1 MSDYVI
7 PIEESRKKIDEIDR
21 EVIRLFKERMD
32 VAAAVAEY
40 KKANGLPIHD
50 PARERQLLAKISE
63 LAGNDFSDYS
73 KVLYSTIMSLSKSY
87 QRALSGVDS
96 EVYGKIEAAL
106 NSTEKMFP
114 ETAKVACQ
122 GVEGAYSGIAAS
134 RLFALPDITYC
145 PSFDSVFDALDKG
158 ECEYGVLPLE
168 NSTAGSVVKIYDLM
182 MHHNFSI
189 VRSVRIKIDH
199 CLLAK
204 RGAVFSDIKEV
215 FSHEQAINQCSE
227 FIKSHPE
234 IKFTPVANTAVA
246 SKAVASSDR
255 NDVAALS
262 SRHCAELYGLNNL
275 ASGVQD
281 QGNNYTRFICISKKL
296 EIYPGADKT
305 TIMAATGDT
314 PGALYQLLSLFF
326 AHGINI
332 TKLES
337 RPMPTRDFEY
347 IFYLDLDVSIYS
359 PKLKTVLS
367 ELERY
372 SGEFRYLGSYTE
384 SVG

>member
-1 MSDYVI
+1 MNEII
-7 PIEESRKKIDEIDR
+7 PIEESRKKIDEIDK
-21 EVIRLFKERMD
+21 ELVKLFKERMK
-32 VAAAVAEY
+32 AASDVAEY
-40 KKANGLPIHD
+40 KKATGYPVHD
-50 PARERQLLAKISE
+50 PARERQLLSKIADLSGE
-63 LAGNDFSDYS
+63 EFSDYG
-73 KVLYSTIMSLSKSY
+73 KVLYSTILSLSKSY
-87 QRALSGVDS
+87 QRALLGIESD
-96 EVYGKIEAAL
+96 VYSKIEASLEETA
-106 NSTEKMFP
+106 KMFP
-114 ETAKVACQ
+114 ESAKVACQ

-134 RLFALPDITYC
+134 KLFNLPDITYY
-145 PSFDSVFDALDKG
+145 PSFDSVFDALDQG
-158 ECEYGVLPLE
+158 DCEYGVLPLE

-182 MHHNFSI
+182 MHHNFNI

-204 RGAVFSDIKEV
+204 KGTKPEDIKEV
-215 FSHEQAINQCSE
+215 FSHEQAINQCSQ
-227 FIKSHPE
+227 FIKEHPG
-234 IKFTPVANTAVA
+234 IKFTPVANTAMA
-246 SKAVASSDR
+246 SKAVAQSER
-255 NDVAALS
+255 TDVAAFS
-262 SRHCAELYGLNNL
+262 SRHCAELYGLTNL
-275 ASGVQD
+275 ISGVQD
-281 QGNNYTRFICISKKL
+281 QGNNYTRFICISKRL

-359 PKLKTVLS
+359 PRLKTVLS

>member
-1 MSDYVI
+1 MSENI
-7 PIEESRKKIDEIDR
+7 TPIEELREKIDSID
-21 EVIRLFKERMD
+21 EDIVRLFKERMD
-32 VAAAVAEY
+32 VAAGVAEY
-40 KKANGLPIHD
+40 KRANNMPVND
-50 PARERQLLAKISE
+50 PARERQLLSKISQM
-63 LAGNDFSDYS
+63 AGNEFSDYS
-73 KVLYSTIMSLSKSY
+73 KVLYSTILSLSKSY
-87 QRALSGVDS
+87 QRALLGVESD
-96 EVYGKIEAAL
+96 VYDKITNAL
-106 NSTEKMFP
+106 DTTEKIFP

-122 GVEGAYSGIAAS
+122 GVEGAYSGIAAG
-134 RLFALPDITYC
+134 RLFSLPEITYY

-182 MHHNFSI
+182 MHHKFSI

-204 RGAVFSDIKEV
+204 KGTRTEDIKEV
-215 FSHEQAINQCSE
+215 FSHEQAINQCSG
-227 FIKSHPE
+227 FIKAHPE
-234 IKFTPVANTAVA
+234 IKFTPVANTAMA
-246 SKAVASSDR
+246 SKEVANSER

-262 SRHCAELYGLNNL
+262 SRHCAELYGLQNL
-275 ASGVQD
+275 ISGVQD

-359 PKLKTVLS
+359 PKLRTVLS

>member
-1 MSDYVI
+1 MKEII
-7 PIEESRKKIDEIDR
+7 PIEESRNRIDEIDKDI
-21 EVIRLFKERMD
+21 VRLFKERMET
-32 VAAAVAEY
+32 AANVAEY
-40 KKANGLPIHD
+40 KREKGIPVHD
-50 PARERQLLAKISE
+50 PARERQLLGKIAE
-63 LAGNDFSDYS
+63 LSGKEYSDYG
-73 KVLYSTIMSLSKSY
+73 KVLYSTILSLSKSY
-87 QRALSGVDS
+87 QRALLGIDS
-96 EVYGKIEAAL
+96 AVYDKITAAL
-106 NSTEKMFP
+106 DETPKIFP

-122 GVEGAYSGIAAS
+122 GVEGAYSGIAAG
-134 RLFALPDITYC
+134 RLFSLPDITYC

-158 ECEYGVLPLE
+158 KCEYGVLPLE

-189 VRSVRIKIDH
+189 VKSIRIKIDH
-199 CLLAK
+199 CLLTK
-204 RGAVFSDIKEV
+204 RGTELSDIKEV
-215 FSHEQAINQCSE
+215 FSHEQAINQCSQ
-227 FIKSHPE
+227 FIKEHPE
-234 IKFTPVANTAVA
+234 IKFTPVANTAMA
-246 SKAVASSDR
+246 SKAVSLSER

-262 SRHCAELYGLNNL
+262 SRHCAELYGLQIL
-275 ASGVQD
+275 SSGIQD

>member
-1 MSDYVI
+1 MKEII
-7 PIEESRKKIDEIDR
+7 PIEESRNRIDEIDKDI
-21 EVIRLFKERMD
+21 VRLFKERMET
-32 VAAAVAEY
+32 AANVAEY
-40 KKANGLPIHD
+40 KREKGLPVHD
-50 PARERQLLAKISE
+50 PARERQLLGKIAE
-63 LAGNDFSDYS
+63 LSGKEYSDYG
-73 KVLYSTIMSLSKSY
+73 KVLYSTILSLSKSY
-87 QRALSGVDS
+87 QRALLGIDS
-96 EVYGKIEAAL
+96 AVYDKITAAL
-106 NSTEKMFP
+106 DETPKIFP

-122 GVEGAYSGIAAS
+122 GVEGAYSGIAAG

-189 VRSVRIKIDH
+189 VKSIRIKIDH
-199 CLLAK
+199 CLLTK
-204 RGAVFSDIKEV
+204 RGTELSDIKEV
-215 FSHEQAINQCSE
+215 FSHEQAINQCSQ
-227 FIKSHPE
+227 FIKEHPE
-234 IKFTPVANTAVA
+234 IKFTPVANTAMA
-246 SKAVASSDR
+246 SKAVSLSER

-262 SRHCAELYGLNNL
+262 SRHCAELYGLQIL
-275 ASGVQD
+275 ASGIQD

-359 PKLKTVLS
+359 PKLQTVLS

>member
-7 PIEESRKKIDEIDR
+7 PIEESRKKIDEIDK

-32 VAAAVAEY
+32 AAAAVAEY
-40 KKANGLPIHD
+40 KKVNGIPVHD
-50 PARERQLLAKISE
+50 PARERQLLSKIAV
-63 LAGNDFSDYS
+63 LAGNEFSDYS
-73 KVLYSTIMSLSKSY
+73 KVLYSTILSLSKSY
-87 QRALSGVDS
+87 QRALLGVDS
-96 EVYGKIEAAL
+96 EVYGKIETAL
-106 NSTEKMFP
+106 NETEKMFP

-134 RLFALPDITYC
+134 RLFSLPDITYC
-145 PSFDSVFDALDKG
+145 PSFDNVFDAIDRN

-204 RGAVFSDIKEV
+204 RGTELSDIKEI

-227 FIKSHPE
+227 FIKNHPE

-246 SKAVASSDR
+246 SKTVALSDR
-255 NDVAALS
+255 KDVAALS

-326 AHGINI
+326 SHGINI

>member
-1 MSDYVI
+1 MNTII
-7 PIEESRKKIDEIDR
+7 PLENSRKKIDETDKEI
-21 EVIRLFKERMD
+21 IRLFKERMK
-32 VAAAVAEY
+32 AAADIAAY
-40 KKANGLPIHD
+40 KKENGLPVHD
-50 PARERQLLAKISE
+50 PQRERQLLAKISE
-63 LAGNDFSDYS
+63 LSGSEFSDYGR
-73 KVLYSTIMSLSKSY
+73 VLYSTIMSLSKSY
-87 QRALSGVDS
+87 QRALLGIDS
-96 EVYGKIEAAL
+96 DVYSRIEKSL
-106 NSTEKMFP
+106 EDTEKIFP
-114 ETAKVACQ
+114 ETARVACQ
-122 GVEGAYSGIAAS
+122 GVEGAYSGIAAE
-134 RLFALPDITYC
+134 RLFSLPDITYC
-145 PSFDSVFDALDKG
+145 PSFDSVFDAIDKG

-182 MHHNFSI
+182 MNHNFSI
-189 VRSVRIKIDH
+189 VRSIRIKIDH
-199 CLLAK
+199 CLLTK
-204 RGAVFSDIKEV
+204 KGTELSDIKEV
-215 FSHEQAINQCSE
+215 FSHEQAINQCSQ
-227 FIKSHPE
+227 FIKAHPE
-234 IKFTPVANTAVA
+234 IKFTPVANTAIA
-246 SKAVASSDR
+246 SKTVAQSDR
-255 NDVAALS
+255 KDIAALS

-275 ASGVQD
+275 ISGVQD

-296 EIYPGADKT
+296 EIYPGANKT

>member
-1 MSDYVI
+1 MKEII
-7 PIEESRKKIDEIDR
+7 PIEESRNRIDEIDKDI
-21 EVIRLFKERMD
+21 VRLFKERMET
-32 VAAAVAEY
+32 AANVAEY
-40 KKANGLPIHD
+40 KREKGLPVHD
-50 PARERQLLAKISE
+50 PARERQLLGKIAE
-63 LAGNDFSDYS
+63 LSGKEYSDYG
-73 KVLYSTIMSLSKSY
+73 KVLYSTILSLSKSY
-87 QRALSGVDS
+87 QRALLGIDS
-96 EVYGKIEAAL
+96 AVYDKITAAL
-106 NSTEKMFP
+106 DETPKIFP

-122 GVEGAYSGIAAS
+122 GVEGAYSGIAAG

-158 ECEYGVLPLE
+158 ECKYGVLPLE

-189 VRSVRIKIDH
+189 VKSIRIKIDH
-199 CLLAK
+199 CLLTK
-204 RGAVFSDIKEV
+204 RGTELSDIKEV
-215 FSHEQAINQCSE
+215 FSHEQAINQCSQ
-227 FIKSHPE
+227 FIKEHPE
-234 IKFTPVANTAVA
+234 IKFTPVANTAMA
-246 SKAVASSDR
+246 SKAVSLSER

-262 SRHCAELYGLNNL
+262 SRHCAELYGLQIL
-275 ASGVQD
+275 ASGIQD

-337 RPMPTRDFEY
+337 RPMPTRNFEY

-359 PKLKTVLS
+359 PKLQTVLS

>member
-1 MSDYVI
+1 MKEII
-7 PIEESRKKIDEIDR
+7 PIEESRNRIDEIDKDI
-21 EVIRLFKERMD
+21 VRLFKERMET
-32 VAAAVAEY
+32 AANVAEY
-40 KKANGLPIHD
+40 KREKGIPVHD
-50 PARERQLLAKISE
+50 PARERQLLGKIAE
-63 LAGNDFSDYS
+63 LSGKEYSDYG
-73 KVLYSTIMSLSKSY
+73 KVLYSTILSLSKSY
-87 QRALSGVDS
+87 QRALLGIDS
-96 EVYGKIEAAL
+96 AVYDKITAAL
-106 NSTEKMFP
+106 DETPKIFP

-122 GVEGAYSGIAAS
+122 GVEGAYSGIAAG
-134 RLFALPDITYC
+134 RLFSLPDITYC

-189 VRSVRIKIDH
+189 VKSIRIKIDH
-199 CLLAK
+199 CLLTK
-204 RGAVFSDIKEV
+204 RGTELSDIKEV
-215 FSHEQAINQCSE
+215 FSHEQAINQCSQ
-227 FIKSHPE
+227 FIKEHPE
-234 IKFTPVANTAVA
+234 IKFTPVANTAMA
-246 SKAVASSDR
+246 SKAVSLSER

-262 SRHCAELYGLNNL
+262 SRHCAELYGLQIL
-275 ASGVQD
+275 SSGIQD

-359 PKLKTVLS
+359 PKLQTVLS

>member
-1 MSDYVI
+1 MKEII
-7 PIEESRKKIDEIDR
+7 PIEESRKKIDEIDKDI
-21 EVIRLFKERMD
+21 VRLFKERMET
-32 VAAAVAEY
+32 AANVAEY
-40 KKANGLPIHD
+40 KKEKGIPVHD
-50 PARERQLLAKISE
+50 PARERQLLSKIAE
-63 LAGNDFSDYS
+63 LSGNEYSDYG
-73 KVLYSTIMSLSKSY
+73 KVLYSTILSLSKSY
-87 QRALSGVDS
+87 QRALLGVDS
-96 EVYGKIEAAL
+96 EVYDKITAAL
-106 NSTEKMFP
+106 DETPKIFP

-122 GVEGAYSGIAAS
+122 GVEGAYSGIAAG
-134 RLFALPDITYC
+134 RLFVLPDITYY
-145 PSFDSVFDALDKG
+145 PSFDSVFDALDQG

-182 MHHNFSI
+182 MRHNFNIVKSI
-189 VRSVRIKIDH
+189 RIKIDH
-199 CLLAK
+199 CLLTK
-204 RGAVFSDIKEV
+204 KGVKLSDIKEV
-215 FSHEQAINQCSE
+215 FSHEQAINQCSQ
-227 FIKSHPE
+227 FIREHPE
-234 IKFTPVANTAVA
+234 IKFTPVANTAMA
-246 SKAVASSDR
+246 SMAVSLSER

-262 SRHCAELYGLNNL
+262 SRHCAELYGLQTL
-275 ASGVQD
+275 ASGIQD

-305 TIMAATGDT
+305 TVMAATGDT

-337 RPMPTRDFEY
+337 RPMPSRDFEY

>member
-1 MSDYVI
+1 MSDSI
-7 PIEESRKKIDEIDR
+7 TPIEELREKIDSIDKDL
-21 EVIRLFKERMD
+21 VRLFKERMEVSAQ
-32 VAAAVAEY
+32 VADY
-40 KKANGLPIHD
+40 KRVHSLPVHD
-50 PARERQLLAKISE
+50 PARERQLLSKISL
-63 LAGNDFSDYS
+63 LAGNELSDYS
-73 KVLYSTIMSLSKSY
+73 KVLYSTILSLSKSH
-87 QRALSGVDS
+87 QRAILSHNS
-96 EVYGKIEAAL
+96 EVYSKITKAL
-106 NSTEKMFP
+106 ENTPQIFP

-122 GVEGAYSGIAAS
+122 GVEGAYSGIAAGK
-134 RLFALPDITYC
+134 LFSLPEISYY

-189 VRSVRIKIDH
+189 VRSVRVKIDH
-199 CLLAK
+199 CLLTKADTK
-204 RGAVFSDIKEV
+204 FEDIKEV

-227 FIKSHPE
+227 FIKAHPE

-246 SKAVASSDR
+246 SKSVASSER

-262 SRHCAELYGLNNL
+262 SRHCAQLYGLKNL
-275 ASGVQD
+275 ASSIQD
-281 QGNNYTRFICISKKL
+281 KGNNYTRFICISKKH

-305 TIMAATGDT
+305 TIMAATDDT

-337 RPMPTRDFEY
+337 RPMPDRDFEY

-359 PKLKTVLS
+359 PKLKTVIS

-372 SGEFRYLGSYTE
+372 SGEFKYLGSYTE

>member
-1 MSDYVI
+1 MSEII
-7 PIEESRKKIDEIDR
+7 PIEESRKKIDEIDK
-21 EVIRLFKERMD
+21 ELVKLFKERMK
-32 VAAAVAEY
+32 VASDVAEY
-40 KKANGLPIHD
+40 KKAAGYPVHD
-50 PARERQLLAKISE
+50 PARERQLLSKIADLSGE
-63 LAGNDFSDYS
+63 EFSDYG
-73 KVLYSTIMSLSKSY
+73 KVLYSTILSLSKSY
-87 QRALSGVDS
+87 QRALLGIESD
-96 EVYGKIEAAL
+96 VYSKIEASLEETA
-106 NSTEKMFP
+106 KMFP

-122 GVEGAYSGIAAS
+122 GVEGAYSGIAAG

-145 PSFDSVFDALDKG
+145 PSFDNVFDALDKG

-182 MHHNFSI
+182 MHHNFNI
-189 VRSVRIKIDH
+189 VRSIRIKIDH

-204 RGAVFSDIKEV
+204 KGTRLEDIKEV
-215 FSHEQAINQCSE
+215 FSHEQAINQCSQ
-227 FIKSHPE
+227 FIKAHPG
-234 IKFTPVANTAVA
+234 IKFTPVANTAMA
-246 SKAVASSDR
+246 SKAVAQSERS
-255 NDVAALS
+255 DVAAFS
-262 SRHCAELYGLNNL
+262 SRHCAELYGLTNL
-275 ASGVQD
+275 ISGVQD
-281 QGNNYTRFICISKKL
+281 QGNNYTRFICISKNL

-359 PKLKTVLS
+359 PRLKTVLS

>member
-1 MSDYVI
+1 M
-7 PIEESRKKIDEIDR
+7 EELRGKIDDIDKDI
-21 EVIRLFKERMD
+21 VRLFKQRMD
-32 VAAAVAEY
+32 VAAGVADY
-40 KKANGLPIHD
+40 KRANGMPVHD
-50 PARERQLLAKISE
+50 PARERQLLSKISQM
-63 LAGNDFSDYS
+63 AGSEFSDYS
-73 KVLYSTIMSLSKSY
+73 KVLYSTILSLSKSY
-87 QRALSGVDS
+87 QRALLGVESD
-96 EVYGKIEAAL
+96 VYDKITKAL
-106 NSTEKMFP
+106 NESEKMFP
-114 ETAKVACQ
+114 ETARVACQ
-122 GVEGAYSGIAAS
+122 GVEGAYSGIAAE
-134 RLFALPDITYC
+134 RLFSLPEITYC
-145 PSFDSVFDALDKG
+145 PSFDSVFDALDRG

-182 MHHNFSI
+182 MHHNFNI
-189 VRSVRIKIDH
+189 VRSIRIKIDH

-204 RGAVFSDIKEV
+204 RETKLSDIKEI
-215 FSHEQAINQCSE
+215 FSHEQAINQCSQ
-227 FIKSHPE
+227 FIKQHPE

-246 SKAVASSDR
+246 SKAVALSER
-255 NDVAALS
+255 TDVAALS
-262 SRHCAELYGLNNL
+262 SRHCAELYSLNNL
-275 ASGVQD
+275 ASSIQD
-281 QGNNYTRFICISKKL
+281 QGNNYTRFICISKNL

>member
-1 MSDYVI
+1 MNTII
-7 PIEESRKKIDEIDR
+7 PLENSRKKIDETDKEI
-21 EVIRLFKERMD
+21 IRLFKERMK
-32 VAAAVAEY
+32 AAADIAAY
-40 KKANGLPIHD
+40 KRKNGLPVHD
-50 PARERQLLAKISE
+50 PQRERQLLAKISE
-63 LAGNDFSDYS
+63 LSGSEFSDYGR
-73 KVLYSTIMSLSKSY
+73 VLYSTIMSLSKSY
-87 QRALSGVDS
+87 QRALLGIDS
-96 EVYGKIEAAL
+96 DVYSRIEKSL
-106 NSTEKMFP
+106 EDTEKIFP
-114 ETAKVACQ
+114 ETARVACQ
-122 GVEGAYSGIAAS
+122 GVEGAYSGIAAE
-134 RLFALPDITYC
+134 RLFSLPDITYC
-145 PSFDSVFDALDKG
+145 PSFDSVFDAIDKG

-182 MHHNFSI
+182 MNHNFSI
-189 VRSVRIKIDH
+189 VRSIRIKIDH
-199 CLLAK
+199 CLLTK
-204 RGAVFSDIKEV
+204 KGTELSDIKEV
-215 FSHEQAINQCSE
+215 FSHEQAINQCSQ
-227 FIKSHPE
+227 FIKAHPE
-234 IKFTPVANTAVA
+234 IKFTPVANTAIA
-246 SKAVASSDR
+246 SKTVAQSDR
-255 NDVAALS
+255 KDIAALS

-275 ASGVQD
+275 ISGVQD

-296 EIYPGADKT
+296 EIYPGANKT

>member
-1 MSDYVI
+1 M
-7 PIEESRKKIDEIDR
+7 EESRKKIDEIDR
-21 EVIRLFKERMD
+21 EIVRLFKERMNT
-32 VAAAVAEY
+32 AANVAEY
-40 KKANGLPIHD
+40 KREKGLPVHD

-63 LAGNDFSDYS
+63 LSGSEFSDYG
-73 KVLYSTIMSLSKSY
+73 KVLYSTILSLSKSY
-87 QRALSGVDS
+87 QRALLGIESD
-96 EVYGKIEAAL
+96 VYDKITKAL
-106 NSTEKMFP
+106 DETEKMFP
-114 ETAKVACQ
+114 ETAKVVCQ
-122 GVEGAYSGIAAS
+122 GVEGAYSGIAAG
-134 RLFALPDITYC
+134 RLFSLPDITYC

-182 MHHNFSI
+182 MHHNFNI

-204 RGAVFSDIKEV
+204 RGAELKDIKEI
-215 FSHEQAINQCSE
+215 FSHEQAINQCSQ
-227 FIKSHPE
+227 FIKAHPE

-246 SKAVASSDR
+246 SKAVAMSER
-255 NDVAALS
+255 EDVAALS
-262 SRHCAELYGLNNL
+262 SRHCAELYGLSNL

-281 QGNNYTRFICISKKL
+281 QGNNYTRFICISKNL

>member
-1 MSDYVI
+1 MKEII
-7 PIEESRKKIDEIDR
+7 PIEESRNRIDEIDKDI
-21 EVIRLFKERMD
+21 VRLFKERMET
-32 VAAAVAEY
+32 AANVAEY
-40 KKANGLPIHD
+40 KREKGIPVHD
-50 PARERQLLAKISE
+50 PARERQLLGKIAE
-63 LAGNDFSDYS
+63 LSGKEYSDYG
-73 KVLYSTIMSLSKSY
+73 KVLYSTILSLSKSY
-87 QRALSGVDS
+87 QRALLGIDS
-96 EVYGKIEAAL
+96 AVYDKITSAL
-106 NSTEKMFP
+106 DETPKIFP

-122 GVEGAYSGIAAS
+122 GVEGAYSGIAAG
-134 RLFALPDITYC
+134 RLFSLPDITYC

-189 VRSVRIKIDH
+189 VKSIRIKIDH
-199 CLLAK
+199 CLLTK
-204 RGAVFSDIKEV
+204 RGTALSDIKEV
-215 FSHEQAINQCSE
+215 FSHEQAINQCSQ
-227 FIKSHPE
+227 FIKEHPE
-234 IKFTPVANTAVA
+234 IKFTPVANTAMA
-246 SKAVASSDR
+246 SKAVSLSER

-262 SRHCAELYGLNNL
+262 SRHCAELYGLQIL
-275 ASGVQD
+275 SSGIQD

>member
-1 MSDYVI
+1 MEKTV
-7 PIEESRKKIDEIDR
+7 PLEESRKKIDEIDR
-21 EVIRLFKERMD
+21 DIVSLFKERMKIAAD
-32 VAAAVAEY
+32 VAGY
-40 KKANGLPIHD
+40 KKENGLPIHD
-50 PARERQLLAKISE
+50 PARERQLLSKIAELSE
-63 LAGNDFSDYS
+63 KEFSDYG

-87 QRALSGVDS
+87 QRALLGIDS
-96 EVYGKIEAAL
+96 DVYARIENALESTPKI
-106 NSTEKMFP
+106 FP

-122 GVEGAYSGIAAS
+122 GVEGAYSGIAAG

-145 PSFDSVFDALDKG
+145 PSFDSVFDAIDNG
-158 ECEYGVLPLE
+158 ECDYGILPLE

-204 RGAVFSDIKEV
+204 RGTKTEDIKEV
-215 FSHEQAINQCSE
+215 FSHEQAINQCSQ
-227 FIKSHPE
+227 FIKAHPE

-246 SKAVASSDR
+246 SKAVAASER
-255 NDVAALS
+255 QDVAALS
-262 SRHCAELYGLNNL
+262 SRHCAELYGLTNL
-275 ASGVQD
+275 ISGVQD
-281 QGNNYTRFICISKKL
+281 QGNNYTRFICISKNT
-296 EIYPGADKT
+296 EIYPGANKT

-337 RPMPTRDFEY
+337 RPMPGRDFEY

-367 ELERY
+367 ELEGY
-372 SGEFRYLGSYTE
+372 SEEFRYLGSYTE

>member
-1 MSDYVI
+1 MKEII
-7 PIEESRKKIDEIDR
+7 PIEESRNRIDEIDKDI
-21 EVIRLFKERMD
+21 VRLFKERMET
-32 VAAAVAEY
+32 AANVAEY
-40 KKANGLPIHD
+40 KREKGLPVHD
-50 PARERQLLAKISE
+50 PARERQLLGKIAE
-63 LAGNDFSDYS
+63 LSGKEYSDYG
-73 KVLYSTIMSLSKSY
+73 KVLYSTILSLSKSY
-87 QRALSGVDS
+87 QRALLGIDS
-96 EVYGKIEAAL
+96 AVYDKITAAL
-106 NSTEKMFP
+106 DETPKIFP
-114 ETAKVACQ
+114 ETAKIACQ
-122 GVEGAYSGIAAS
+122 GVEGAYSGIAAG

-189 VRSVRIKIDH
+189 VKSIRIKIDH
-199 CLLAK
+199 CLLTK
-204 RGAVFSDIKEV
+204 RGTELSDIKEV
-215 FSHEQAINQCSE
+215 FSHEQAINQCSQ
-227 FIKSHPE
+227 FIKEHPE
-234 IKFTPVANTAVA
+234 IKFTPVANTAMA
-246 SKAVASSDR
+246 SKAVSLSER

-262 SRHCAELYGLNNL
+262 SRHCAELYGLQIL
-275 ASGVQD
+275 ASGIQD

-359 PKLKTVLS
+359 PKLQTVLS

>member
-1 MSDYVI
+1 MNEII
-7 PIEESRKKIDEIDR
+7 PIEESRKKIDEIDK
-21 EVIRLFKERMD
+21 ELVKLFKERMK
-32 VAAAVAEY
+32 AASDVAEY
-40 KKANGLPIHD
+40 KKATGYPVHD
-50 PARERQLLAKISE
+50 PARERQLLSKIADLSGE
-63 LAGNDFSDYS
+63 EFSDYG
-73 KVLYSTIMSLSKSY
+73 KVLYSTILSLSKSY
-87 QRALSGVDS
+87 QRALLGIESD
-96 EVYGKIEAAL
+96 VYSKITTALEAT
-106 NSTEKMFP
+106 NKMFP

-134 RLFALPDITYC
+134 KLFNLPDITYY
-145 PSFDSVFDALDKG
+145 PSFDSVFDSLDKG
-158 ECEYGVLPLE
+158 ECDYGVLPLE

-204 RGAVFSDIKEV
+204 KGTKPEDIKEI
-215 FSHEQAINQCSE
+215 FSHEQAINQCSQ
-227 FIKSHPE
+227 FIKEHPG
-234 IKFTPVANTAVA
+234 IKFTPVANTAIA
-246 SKAVASSDR
+246 SKSVAQSDR
-255 NDVAALS
+255 TDVAAFS
-262 SRHCAELYGLNNL
+262 SRHCAELYGLTNL
-275 ASGVQD
+275 ISGVQD
-281 QGNNYTRFICISKKL
+281 QGNNYTRFICISKNL

-372 SGEFRYLGSYTE
+372 TGEFRYLGSYTE

>member
-1 MSDYVI
+1 MSEFI
-7 PIEESRKKIDEIDR
+7 PIEESRKKIDEIDK
-21 EVIRLFKERMD
+21 ELVKLFKERMK
-32 VAAAVAEY
+32 VASDVAEY
-40 KKANGLPIHD
+40 KKAAGVPVHD
-50 PARERQLLAKISE
+50 PARERQLLSKIADLSGE
-63 LAGNDFSDYS
+63 EFSDYG
-73 KVLYSTIMSLSKSY
+73 KVLYSTILSLSKSY
-87 QRALSGVDS
+87 QRALLGIESD
-96 EVYGKIEAAL
+96 VYSKIEKSLEETA
-106 NSTEKMFP
+106 KMFP

-122 GVEGAYSGIAAS
+122 GVEGAYSGIAAG
-134 RLFALPDITYC
+134 RLFSLPDITYC

-182 MHHNFSI
+182 MHHNFNI

-204 RGAVFSDIKEV
+204 KGTKLEDIKEV
-215 FSHEQAINQCSE
+215 FSHEQAINQCSQ
-227 FIKSHPE
+227 FIKEHPG
-234 IKFTPVANTAVA
+234 IKFTPVANTAMA
-246 SKAVASSDR
+246 SKAVAQSER
-255 NDVAALS
+255 TDVAAFS
-262 SRHCAELYGLNNL
+262 SRHCAELYGLTNL
-275 ASGVQD
+275 ISGVQD
-281 QGNNYTRFICISKKL
+281 QGNNYTRFICISKNL

>member
-1 MSDYVI
+1 MSTII
-7 PIEESRKKIDEIDR
+7 PLEDSRKKIDETDKEI
-21 EVIRLFKERMD
+21 VRLFKERMKT
-32 VAAAVAEY
+32 AADIVEY

-50 PARERQLLAKISE
+50 PQRERQLLSKIADLSGSE
-63 LAGNDFSDYS
+63 FADYG

-87 QRALSGVDS
+87 QRALLGIASD
-96 EVYGKIEAAL
+96 VYSRIEEAL
-106 NSTEKMFP
+106 EKTEKIFP

-122 GVEGAYSGIAAS
+122 GVEGAYSGIAAE
-134 RLFALPDITYC
+134 RLFTLPDITYC
-145 PSFDSVFDALDKG
+145 PSFDSVFDAIDKG

-189 VRSVRIKIDH
+189 VRSIRIKIDH

-204 RGAVFSDIKEV
+204 KGTAFSDIKEI
-215 FSHEQAINQCSE
+215 FSHEQAINQCSQ
-227 FIKSHPE
+227 FIKEHPE
-234 IKFTPVANTAVA
+234 IKFTPVANTAIA
-246 SKAVASSDR
+246 SKTVAQSER

-275 ASGVQD
+275 ISGVQD
-281 QGNNYTRFICISKKL
+281 QGNNYTRFICISKNL
-296 EIYPGADKT
+296 EIYPGANKT

-326 AHGINI
+326 AQGINI

-337 RPMPTRDFEY
+337 RPMPQRDFEY

>member
-1 MSDYVI
+1 MKEII
-7 PIEESRKKIDEIDR
+7 PIEESRKKIDEIDKSI
-21 EVIRLFKERMD
+21 VRLFKERMET
-32 VAAAVAEY
+32 AANVAEY
-40 KKANGLPIHD
+40 KREKGIPVHD
-50 PARERQLLAKISE
+50 PVRERQLLGKIAE
-63 LAGNDFSDYS
+63 LSGKEYSDYG
-73 KVLYSTIMSLSKSY
+73 KVLYSTILSLSKSY
-87 QRALSGVDS
+87 QRALLGIDS
-96 EVYGKIEAAL
+96 AVYDKITAAL
-106 NSTEKMFP
+106 DETPKIFP
-114 ETAKVACQ
+114 EAAKVACQ
-122 GVEGAYSGIAAS
+122 GVEGAYSGIAAG

-158 ECEYGVLPLE
+158 DCEYGVLPLE

-189 VRSVRIKIDH
+189 VKSIRIKIDH
-199 CLLAK
+199 CLLTK
-204 RGAVFSDIKEV
+204 RGTELSDIKEV
-215 FSHEQAINQCSE
+215 FSHEQAINQCSQ
-227 FIKSHPE
+227 FIKAHPE
-234 IKFTPVANTAVA
+234 IKFTPVANTAMA
-246 SKAVASSDR
+246 SKAVSLSER

-262 SRHCAELYGLNNL
+262 SRHCAELYGLQIL
-275 ASGVQD
+275 SSGIQD

-337 RPMPTRDFEY
+337 RPMPARDFEY

>member
-1 MSDYVI
+1 MKEII
-7 PIEESRKKIDEIDR
+7 PIEESRNRIDEIDKDI
-21 EVIRLFKERMD
+21 VRLFKERMET
-32 VAAAVAEY
+32 AANVAEY
-40 KKANGLPIHD
+40 KREKGIPVHD
-50 PARERQLLAKISE
+50 PARERQLLGKIAE
-63 LAGNDFSDYS
+63 LSGKEYSDYG
-73 KVLYSTIMSLSKSY
+73 KVLYSTILSLSKSY
-87 QRALSGVDS
+87 QRALLGIDS
-96 EVYGKIEAAL
+96 AVYDKITSAL
-106 NSTEKMFP
+106 DETPKIFP

-122 GVEGAYSGIAAS
+122 GVEGAYSGIAAG
-134 RLFALPDITYC
+134 RLFSLPDITYC

-189 VRSVRIKIDH
+189 VKSIRIKIDH
-199 CLLAK
+199 CLLTK
-204 RGAVFSDIKEV
+204 RGTELSDIKEV
-215 FSHEQAINQCSE
+215 FSHEQAINQCSQ
-227 FIKSHPE
+227 FIKEHPE
-234 IKFTPVANTAVA
+234 IKFTPVANTAMA
-246 SKAVASSDR
+246 SKAVSLSER

-262 SRHCAELYGLNNL
+262 SRHCADLYGLQIL
-275 ASGVQD
+275 SSGIQD

>member
-1 MSDYVI
+1 MKEII
-7 PIEESRKKIDEIDR
+7 PIEESRNRIDEIDKDI
-21 EVIRLFKERMD
+21 VRLFKERMET
-32 VAAAVAEY
+32 AANVAEY
-40 KKANGLPIHD
+40 KREKGLPVHD
-50 PARERQLLAKISE
+50 PARERQLLGKIAE
-63 LAGNDFSDYS
+63 LSGKEYSDYG
-73 KVLYSTIMSLSKSY
+73 KVLYSTILSLSKSY
-87 QRALSGVDS
+87 QRALLGIDS
-96 EVYGKIEAAL
+96 AVYDKITAAL
-106 NSTEKMFP
+106 NETPKIFP

-122 GVEGAYSGIAAS
+122 GVEGAYSGIAAG

-189 VRSVRIKIDH
+189 VKSIRIKIDH
-199 CLLAK
+199 CLLTK
-204 RGAVFSDIKEV
+204 RGTELSDIKEV
-215 FSHEQAINQCSE
+215 FSHEQAINQCSQ
-227 FIKSHPE
+227 FIKEHPE
-234 IKFTPVANTAVA
+234 IKFTPVANTAMA
-246 SKAVASSDR
+246 SKAVSLSER

-262 SRHCAELYGLNNL
+262 SRHCAELYGLQIL
-275 ASGVQD
+275 ASGIQD

-359 PKLKTVLS
+359 PKLQTVLS

>member
-1 MSDYVI
+1 MSDLI
-7 PIEESRKKIDEIDR
+7 PINQSREKIDRIDR
-21 EVIRLFKERMD
+21 EIVELFKERMLVSAD
-32 VAAAVAEY
+32 VADY
-40 KKANGLPIHD
+40 KRANGLPVYD

-63 LAGNDFSDYS
+63 MSGSDFSEYS
-73 KVLYSTIMSLSKSY
+73 KVLYTTILSLSKSY
-87 QRALSGVDS
+87 QRALLGTDS
-96 EVYGKIEAAL
+96 DVYARITKAL
-106 NSTEKMFP
+106 DETEKIFP

-122 GVEGAYSGIAAS
+122 GVEGAYSGIAAEK
-134 RLFALPDITYC
+134 LFSYPDITYY
-145 PSFDSVFDALDKG
+145 PSFDSVFDAIEKG
-158 ECEYGVLPLE
+158 ECDYGVLPLE

-182 MHHNFSI
+182 TNHSFSI

-204 RGAVFSDIKEV
+204 KGTDIQSIKEV
-215 FSHEQAINQCSE
+215 FSHEQAINQCSQ
-227 FIKSHPE
+227 FIKEHPE
-234 IKFTPVANTAVA
+234 IKFTPVANTAIA
-246 SKAVASSDR
+246 SKTVAQSDR
-255 NDVAALS
+255 NDIAAFS
-262 SRHCAELYGLNNL
+262 SRQCAPLYGLQNL
-275 ASGVQD
+275 IEDVQD
-281 QGNNYTRFICISKKL
+281 RGNNYTRFICISKKT

-305 TIMAATGDT
+305 TIMAATDDT

-337 RPMPTRDFEY
+337 RPMPARDFEY
-347 IFYLDLDVSIYS
+347 IFYLDLDVSVYS

>member
-1 MSDYVI
+1 MSTII
-7 PIEESRKKIDEIDR
+7 PLEDSRKKIDETDKEI
-21 EVIRLFKERMD
+21 VRLFKERMKT
-32 VAAAVAEY
+32 AADIVEY
-40 KKANGLPIHD
+40 KKENGLPIHD
-50 PARERQLLAKISE
+50 PQRERQLLSKIADLSGSE
-63 LAGNDFSDYS
+63 FADYG

-87 QRALSGVDS
+87 QRALLGIDS
-96 EVYGKIEAAL
+96 DAYSRIEEAL
-106 NSTEKMFP
+106 EKTEKIFP

-122 GVEGAYSGIAAS
+122 GVEGAYSGIAAE
-134 RLFALPDITYC
+134 RLFSLPDITYC
-145 PSFDSVFDALDKG
+145 PSFDSVFDAIDKG

-189 VRSVRIKIDH
+189 VRSIRIKIDH

-204 RGAVFSDIKEV
+204 KGTAFSDIKEI
-215 FSHEQAINQCSE
+215 FSHEQAINQCSQ
-227 FIKSHPE
+227 FIKEHPE
-234 IKFTPVANTAVA
+234 IKFTPVANTAIA
-246 SKAVASSDR
+246 SKTVAQSER

-275 ASGVQD
+275 ISGVQD
-281 QGNNYTRFICISKKL
+281 QENNYTRFICISKNL
-296 EIYPGADKT
+296 EIYPGANKT

-326 AHGINI
+326 AQGINI

-337 RPMPTRDFEY
+337 RPMPQRDFEY

>member
-1 MSDYVI
+1 MKEII
-7 PIEESRKKIDEIDR
+7 PIEESRNRIDEIDKDI
-21 EVIRLFKERMD
+21 VRLFKERMET
-32 VAAAVAEY
+32 AANVAEY
-40 KKANGLPIHD
+40 KREKGIPVHD
-50 PARERQLLAKISE
+50 PARERQLLGKIAE
-63 LAGNDFSDYS
+63 LSGKEYSDYG
-73 KVLYSTIMSLSKSY
+73 KVLYSTILSLSKSY
-87 QRALSGVDS
+87 QRALLGIDS
-96 EVYGKIEAAL
+96 AVYDKITAAL
-106 NSTEKMFP
+106 DETPKIFP

-122 GVEGAYSGIAAS
+122 GVEGAYSGIAAG
-134 RLFALPDITYC
+134 RLFSLPDITYC

-189 VRSVRIKIDH
+189 VKSIRIKIDH
-199 CLLAK
+199 CLLTK
-204 RGAVFSDIKEV
+204 RGTALSDIKEV
-215 FSHEQAINQCSE
+215 FSHEQAINQCSQ
-227 FIKSHPE
+227 FIKEHPE
-234 IKFTPVANTAVA
+234 IKFTPVANTAMA
-246 SKAVASSDR
+246 SKAVSLSER

-262 SRHCAELYGLNNL
+262 SRHCAELYGLQIL
-275 ASGVQD
+275 SSGIQD

-359 PKLKTVLS
+359 PKLQTVLS

>member
-1 MSDYVI
+1 MNEII
-7 PIEESRKKIDEIDR
+7 PIEESRKKIDEIDK
-21 EVIRLFKERMD
+21 ELVKLFKERMK
-32 VAAAVAEY
+32 AASDVAEY
-40 KKANGLPIHD
+40 KKATGYPVHD
-50 PARERQLLAKISE
+50 PARERQLLSKIADLSGE
-63 LAGNDFSDYS
+63 EFSDYG
-73 KVLYSTIMSLSKSY
+73 KVLYSTILSLSKSY
-87 QRALSGVDS
+87 QRALLGIESD
-96 EVYGKIEAAL
+96 VYSKITTALEAT
-106 NSTEKMFP
+106 NKMFP

-134 RLFALPDITYC
+134 KLFNLPDITYY
-145 PSFDSVFDALDKG
+145 PSFDSVFDSLDKG
-158 ECEYGVLPLE
+158 ECDYGVLPLE

-204 RGAVFSDIKEV
+204 KGTKPEDIKEI
-215 FSHEQAINQCSE
+215 FSHEQAINQCSQ
-227 FIKSHPE
+227 FIKKHPSV
-234 IKFTPVANTAVA
+234 KFTPVANTAIA
-246 SKAVASSDR
+246 SKSVAQSER
-255 NDVAALS
+255 TDVAAFS
-262 SRHCAELYGLNNL
+262 SRHCAELYGLTNL
-275 ASGVQD
+275 ISGVQD
-281 QGNNYTRFICISKKL
+281 QGNNYTRFICISKRL

-372 SGEFRYLGSYTE
+372 TGEFRYLGSYTE

>member
-1 MSDYVI
+1 MSTII
-7 PIEESRKKIDEIDR
+7 PLEDSRKKIDETDKEI
-21 EVIRLFKERMD
+21 VRLFKERMKT
-32 VAAAVAEY
+32 AADIVEY

-50 PARERQLLAKISE
+50 PQRERQLLSKIADLSGSE
-63 LAGNDFSDYS
+63 FADYG

-87 QRALSGVDS
+87 QRALLGIDS
-96 EVYGKIEAAL
+96 DVYSRIEEAL
-106 NSTEKMFP
+106 EKTEKIFP

-122 GVEGAYSGIAAS
+122 GVEGAYSGIAAE
-134 RLFALPDITYC
+134 RLFTLPDITYC
-145 PSFDSVFDALDKG
+145 PSFDSVFDAIDKG

-189 VRSVRIKIDH
+189 VRSIRIKIDH

-204 RGAVFSDIKEV
+204 KGTAFSDIKEI
-215 FSHEQAINQCSE
+215 FSHEQAINQCSQ
-227 FIKSHPE
+227 FIKEHPK
-234 IKFTPVANTAVA
+234 IKFTPVANTAIA
-246 SKAVASSDR
+246 SKTVAQSER

-275 ASGVQD
+275 ISGVQD
-281 QGNNYTRFICISKKL
+281 QGNNYTRFICISKNL
-296 EIYPGADKT
+296 EIYPGANKT

-326 AHGINI
+326 AQGINI

-337 RPMPTRDFEY
+337 RPMPQRDFEY

>member
-1 MSDYVI
+1 MSTII
-7 PIEESRKKIDEIDR
+7 PLEDSRKKIDETDKEI
-21 EVIRLFKERMD
+21 VRLFKERMKT
-32 VAAAVAEY
+32 AADIVEY

-50 PARERQLLAKISE
+50 PQRERQLLSKIADLSGSE
-63 LAGNDFSDYS
+63 FADYG

-87 QRALSGVDS
+87 QRALLGIDS
-96 EVYGKIEAAL
+96 DVYSRIEEAL
-106 NSTEKMFP
+106 EKTEKIFS

-122 GVEGAYSGIAAS
+122 GVEGAYSGIAAE
-134 RLFALPDITYC
+134 RLFSLPDITYC
-145 PSFDSVFDALDKG
+145 PSFDSVFDAIDKG

-189 VRSVRIKIDH
+189 VRSIRIKIDH

-204 RGAVFSDIKEV
+204 KGTAFSDIKEI
-215 FSHEQAINQCSE
+215 FSHEQAINQCSQ
-227 FIKSHPE
+227 FIKEHPE
-234 IKFTPVANTAVA
+234 IKFTPVANTAIA
-246 SKAVASSDR
+246 SKTVAQSER

-275 ASGVQD
+275 ISGVQD
-281 QGNNYTRFICISKKL
+281 QGNNYTRFICISKNL
-296 EIYPGADKT
+296 EIYPGANKT

-326 AHGINI
+326 AQGINI

-337 RPMPTRDFEY
+337 RPMPQRDFEY

>member
-1 MSDYVI
+1 MSDSVKS
-7 PIEESRKKIDEIDR
+7 IEELREKIDTIDKDI
-21 EVIRLFKERMD
+21 VRLFRERMD
-32 VAAAVAEY
+32 VAAGVAEY
-40 KKANGLPIHD
+40 KRENNMPVHD
-50 PARERQLLAKISE
+50 PARERQLLAKIAQM
-63 LAGNDFSDYS
+63 AGNEFSDYS
-73 KVLYSTIMSLSKSY
+73 RVLYSTILSLSKSY
-87 QRALSGVDS
+87 QRALLGVESD
-96 EVYGKIEAAL
+96 VYSKITKAL
-106 NSTEKMFP
+106 DETDKMFP
-114 ETAKVACQ
+114 ETARVACQ
-122 GVEGAYSGIAAS
+122 GVEGAYSGIAAG
-134 RLFALPDITYC
+134 RLFSLPEITYC
-145 PSFDSVFDALDKG
+145 PSFDNVFDAIDRG
-158 ECEYGVLPLE
+158 DCQYGVLPLE

-182 MHHNFSI
+182 MHHKFSI
-189 VRSVRIKIDH
+189 VRSTRIKIDH

-204 RGAVFSDIKEV
+204 RGTKPEDIKEV

-227 FIKSHPE
+227 FIKQHPE
-234 IKFTPVANTAVA
+234 IKFTPVANTAMA
-246 SKAVASSDR
+246 SKAVAGSER

-262 SRHCAELYGLNNL
+262 SRHCAELYGLTNL
-275 ASGVQD
+275 ASGIQD

>member
-1 MSDYVI
+1 MKEII
-7 PIEESRKKIDEIDR
+7 PIEESRNSIDEIDKDI
-21 EVIRLFKERMD
+21 VRLFKERMET
-32 VAAAVAEY
+32 AANVAEY
-40 KKANGLPIHD
+40 KREKGLPVHD
-50 PARERQLLAKISE
+50 PARERQLLGKIAE
-63 LAGNDFSDYS
+63 LSGKEYSDYG
-73 KVLYSTIMSLSKSY
+73 KVLYSTILSLSKSY
-87 QRALSGVDS
+87 QRALLGIDS
-96 EVYGKIEAAL
+96 AVYDKITAAL
-106 NSTEKMFP
+106 DETPKIFP

-122 GVEGAYSGIAAS
+122 GVEGAYSGIAAG

-158 ECEYGVLPLE
+158 ECKYGVLPLE

-189 VRSVRIKIDH
+189 VKSIRIKIDH
-199 CLLAK
+199 CLLTK
-204 RGAVFSDIKEV
+204 RGTELSDIKEV
-215 FSHEQAINQCSE
+215 FSHEQAINQCSQ
-227 FIKSHPE
+227 FIKEHPE
-234 IKFTPVANTAVA
+234 IKFTPVANTAMA
-246 SKAVASSDR
+246 SKAVSLSER

-262 SRHCAELYGLNNL
+262 SRHCAELYGLQIL
-275 ASGVQD
+275 ASGIQD

-337 RPMPTRDFEY
+337 RPMPTRNFEY

-359 PKLKTVLS
+359 PKLQTVLS

>member
-1 MSDYVI
+1 MSDYIV
-7 PIEESRKKIDEIDR
+7 PLEESRKKIDEIDK

-32 VAAAVAEY
+32 AAAAVAEY
-40 KKANGLPIHD
+40 KRVNGIPVHD
-50 PARERQLLAKISE
+50 PARERQLLSKIAA
-63 LAGNDFSDYS
+63 LAGSEFSDYS
-73 KVLYSTIMSLSKSY
+73 KVLYSTILSLSKSY
-87 QRALSGVDS
+87 QRALLGVDS
-96 EVYGKIEAAL
+96 EVYGKIETAL
-106 NSTEKMFP
+106 NDTPKMFP

-145 PSFDSVFDALDKG
+145 PSFDNVFDAIDKN

-204 RGAVFSDIKEV
+204 RGTKFSDIKEV
-215 FSHEQAINQCSE
+215 FSHEQAINQCSD
-227 FIKSHPE
+227 FIKNHPE

-246 SKAVASSDR
+246 SKAVASSER

-281 QGNNYTRFICISKKL
+281 QGNNYTRFICISKKP

-372 SGEFRYLGSYTE
+372 TGEFRYLGSYTE

>member
-1 MSDYVI
+1 MSDTII
-7 PIEESRKKIDEIDR
+7 PIEELRKKIDEID
-21 EVIRLFKERMD
+21 EDIVRLFKERMD
-32 VAAAVAEY
+32 VAADVAAY
-40 KKANGLPIHD
+40 KKEQGLPVHD
-50 PARERQLLAKISE
+50 PARERQLLIKIAQM
-63 LAGNDFSDYS
+63 AGQDFSDYS
-73 KVLYSTIMSLSKSY
+73 RVLYSTIMSLSKSY
-87 QRALSGVDS
+87 QRALLGV
-96 EVYGKIEAAL
+96 ECAVYDKITKAL
-106 NSTEKMFP
+106 DETPKIFP
-114 ETAKVACQ
+114 ESPKVACQ
-122 GVEGAYSGIAAS
+122 GVEGAYSGIAAG
-134 RLFALPDITYC
+134 RLFSFPEITYC

-182 MHHNFSI
+182 MHHKFSI
-189 VRSVRIKIDH
+189 VRSIRVKIDH

-204 RGAVFSDIKEV
+204 KGTKIEDIKEV
-215 FSHEQAINQCSE
+215 FSHEQAINQCSQ
-227 FIKSHPE
+227 FIKAHPE
-234 IKFTPVANTAVA
+234 IKFTPVANTAMA
-246 SKAVASSDR
+246 SKAVANSDR

-262 SRHCAELYGLNNL
+262 SRHCAELYSLQNL
-275 ASGVQD
+275 ISGVQD